1 MALVGRAAQL
11 KRRAVLVKRHGHIAD
26 DGFVDELST
35 AVGKPG
41 QIYMV
46 GAQGTS
52 SMCEELPPEME
63 VSVSEGE
70 SHAQA
75 MLLDYHTQAC
85 SHAPGTKEGRDAALM
100 RGWAG
105 PQQALALQGRNTGSL
120 CMCNAVVC
128 MRQAGELV
136 GLLAMHVGSGVR
148 KCVVQAI
155 HVAPKVRG
163 PWKVPNHLWEH
174 ARSYVAG
181 LAGGLAHAKGLKL
194 VRFSLELPCCMSQK
208 GAHFWIYRM
217 GWDGDE
223 MSRKAAAEWGKGT
236 KWEPGSYG
244 LWYHLHL

>member
-1 MALVGRAAQL
+1 MQQEFYKKHLQGEVCALTTTAQHVCPNELSFYQADLTQVHVLVQVASASARAAGILKRQKKAGVALVGRAAQL
-11 KRRAVLVKRHGHIAD
+11 KCRAVLVKRHGHIAD

-52 SMCEELPPEME
+52 SMCKELPPEME

-85 SHAPGTKEGRDAALM
+85 SHAPGTKEGRDAALQ
-100 RGWAG
+100 REWAG

-136 GLLAMHVGSGVR
+136 GLLAMHVDSGVR

-163 PWKVPNHLWEH
+163 PWMVPNHLWEH

-181 LAGGLAHAKGLKL
+181 LA
-194 VRFSLELPCCMSQK
+194 
-208 GAHFWIYRM
+208 
-217 GWDGDE
+217 
-223 MSRKAAAEWGKGT
+223 
-236 KWEPGSYG
+236 
-244 LWYHLHL
+244 

>member
-1 MALVGRAAQL
+1 MLVPPAHAHLPKRTLILPGGLCAGPSARAGPSASAQEQQEFSNDKKAGVALVGRAAQL

-85 SHAPGTKEGRDAALM
+85 SHAPGTKEGRDAALQ
-100 RGWAG
+100 REWAG

-120 CMCNAVVC
+120 CMCNAVVSVH
-128 MRQAGELV
+128 A
-136 GLLAMHVGSGVR
+136 SG
-148 KCVVQAI
+148 
-155 HVAPKVRG
+155 
-163 PWKVPNHLWEH
+163 W
-174 ARSYVAG
+174 
-181 LAGGLAHAKGLKL
+181 
-194 VRFSLELPCCMSQK
+194 
-208 GAHFWIYRM
+208 
-217 GWDGDE
+217 
-223 MSRKAAAEWGKGT
+223 
-236 KWEPGSYG
+236 
-244 LWYHLHL
+244 

>member
-1 MALVGRAAQL
+1 VALVGRAAQL
-11 KRRAVLVKRHGHIAD
+11 KHRAVLVKRHNAD

-35 AVGKPG
+35 AIGKPG
-41 QIYMV
+41 QIYMIGTR
-46 GAQGTS
+46 GAS
-52 SMCEELPPEME
+52 SVCKELPPEME
-63 VSVSEGE
+63 VSVSEE
-70 SHAQA
+70 VSHAHA
-75 MLLDYHTQAC
+75 MLLEYHTQAC
-85 SHAPGTKEGRDAALM
+85 SHAPDTKEGRDAALK

-105 PQQALALQGRNTGSL
+105 PQQALALQGRNTGSQR
-120 CMCNAVVC
+120 MCNAVVC

-136 GLLAMHVGSGVR
+136 GLLAMHVEPGVR

-174 ARSYVAG
+174 ARSYVA
-181 LAGGLAHAKGLKL
+181 GLAHAKGLKL